1 MDTNPFGNEN
11 IPYKIYPC
19 LESDE
24 YFRGNGSR
32 IMIFNGEYEAD
43 DAISSLMK
51 DLHQKDHDKIANDI
65 LRNSVVK
72 YTKEGRY
79 NPLQENY
86 EAGVM
91 DGKIDAKKEACMTLL
106 QEGVYSDN
114 KIADLLKMPV
124 EEVLKLKT
132 KPKCNLHFIKKHI
145 HPSDDE

>member
-1 MDTNPFGNEN
+1 MPICIVIFIMDTNPFGNEN
-11 IPYKIYPC
+11 ILYKMYDC
-19 LESDE
+19 LDSDE
-24 YFRGNGSR
+24 YFRDNGSR
-32 IMIFNGEYEAD
+32 NMIFNGEYEAD

-51 DLHQKDHDKIANDI
+51 EHDKIANDI

-72 YTKEGRY
+72 YTKEGRHMAY

-106 QEGVYSDN
+106 KEGAYSDN
-114 KIADLLKMPV
+114 KIAVLLKMPV

-132 KPKCNLHFIKKHI
+132 KLKCN
-145 HPSDDE
+145 